1 MKKISILTVCGS
13 GTFSSTM
20 VAQKLTEVLRDEG
33 FEAHCVECNNGQID
47 TQLSTAHYDC
57 MCFTSPCNGTYP
69 IPCINAIGF
78 LTGIGEDKIIEQVLE
93 VARSL

>member
-1 MKKISILTVCGS
+1 MKKINILTVCGS

-33 FEAHCVECNNGQID
+33 YDAHCEECNNGQIE
-47 TQLSTAHYDC
+47 TKLSTGKFDC
-57 MCFTSPCNGTYP
+57 MCYTSPCSGTYP

-78 LTGIGEDKIIEQVLE
+78 LTGIGEEEIIEKVLE
-93 VARSL
+93 VAKSL

>member
-1 MKKISILTVCGS
+1 MKKINILTVCGS

-20 VAQKLTEVLRDEG
+20 VAQKLTEVLREKG
-33 FEAHCVECNNGQID
+33 FEAHCTECNNGQIE
-47 TQLSTAHYDC
+47 TQLSTAKYDC

-69 IPCINAIGF
+69 IPCINTIGF
-78 LTGIGEDKIIEQVLE
+78 LTGIGEEEIIEKVLE